1 MLFWRI
7 RSFLCFSASFIEV
20 KHQER
25 VDASVEKEMQE
36 KIARVAFCGEKSK
49 RAVLVCLGEVD
60 AQIAED
66 GYFDAIIPFGEI
78 LGQG

>member
-1 MLFWRI
+1 
-7 RSFLCFSASFIEV
+7 
-20 KHQER
+20 
-25 VDASVEKEMQE
+25 MQE

-78 LGQG
+78 LGQGCAPIG